1 MKTKNVLFA
10 DVEKYE
16 KKGWVTTN
24 DWSIK
29 DYYVVMVKYERGDPK
44 ENLF

>member
-16 KKGWVTTN
+16 KKGWITTN
-24 DWSIK
+24 EWSIK
-29 DYYVVMVKYERGDPK
+29 DYFVVMVKYGRDDPQ
-44 ENLF
+44 EE